1 MKEITKIWRKP
12 NLVKL
17 ISISFIVLVL
27 VCVVWLTLSW
37 QMQTKTK
44 ANMTR
49 ATPTEA
55 DRASQPLASDAY
67 GKLPLSFE
75 LNQGQTD
82 EQVKFLSRGS
92 GYSVFLNSSEI
103 VTTLRKPLI
112 DEKSAKSQLAKP
124 QKQETAIDAVLR
136 MKFVGGN
143 SQPVVEGMDELPGRV
158 NYLVGNDPKKW
169 RTEIPTYSKVKY
181 TQVYPDIDAVFYGN
195 QKNPEFDFIVAPGAD
210 PKVIELAFDGADKI
224 EIGEQGDL
232 ILDIA
237 DGKIH
242 LDEPRIFQEI
252 NGNKQPVTGGYVLN
266 PKSETGKSSL
276 QTVGFRVDAYDAT
289 KPLIIDPIL
298 VYSTYLGGSSSDFG
312 EAVAVDAVG
321 HALVTGI
328 TSSVNFPAVGSL
340 PPSVRG
346 IGDVFVTKF
355 YGDGSALIYSTYFGG
370 SQPEIGFDIAVDAA
384 GNAYLTGSTSSPD
397 FPTLN
402 AVQPTLNG
410 GSDAFVT
417 KLNPTGSAL
426 IFSTYLG
433 GSGIENLGEG
443 SIAIDAATN
452 VYVTGR
458 TESNNFPTT
467 PGAFQTT
474 PGGGIA
480 DAFVTKLDATGSS
493 LVYSTRLGGN
503 RSEFGGTG
511 VAADADGNAYVVGY
525 TQSANFPTT
534 PGAFQTTSGGMEDAY
549 VVKLNPSGSA
559 LVYSTYLGGQNSEVG
574 TGITLDANNQAY
586 ITGGSRSTNFPTTPS
601 AFQTT
606 YRGGDFDVFVTKL
619 NSAGSALVYST
630 YIGGTGNLVNGD
642 LAESI
647 AVDSAGNAHV
657 TGATTSTDFPT
668 ANPFQLFRGGGD
680 DVFVL
685 KLNSAGSALIY
696 STYLGGSG
704 NERGQ
709 GIALDQSGNA
719 YITGGTDS
727 LNFHVYNAF
736 QPQHGGSQFDAF
748 VAKIVDN
755 SGGQF
760 DIFAAKVADTG
771 IKSKRASP

>member
-27 VCVVWLTLSW
+27 VCVVWLTLAL
-37 QMQTKTK
+37 QRQEK
-44 ANMTR
+44 ASAKITR
-49 ATPTEA
+49 ATRTETG
-55 DRASQPLASDAY
+55 RASQPLTSDAY

-82 EQVKFLSRGS
+82 KQVKFLSRGS

-103 VTTLRKPLI
+103 VTTLRKPLV
-112 DEKSAKSQLAKP
+112 DEKSAKSQSAKP

-136 MKFVGGN
+136 MKFVGAN
-143 SQPVVEGMDELPGRV
+143 SQPVVAGTDELPGKV
-158 NYLVGNDPKKW
+158 NYLIGNDPTKW
-169 RTEIPTYSKVKY
+169 NAEIPTYAKVKY
-181 TQVYPDIDAVFYGN
+181 TDVYPDIDAIFYGN
-195 QKNPEFDFIVAPGAD
+195 QRNLEFDFVVAPGAD
-210 PKVIELAFDGADKI
+210 PKVIELAFEDADKI
-224 EIGEQGDL
+224 EVDDEGDL
-232 ILDIA
+232 VLDIA
-237 DGKIH
+237 DDKIR
-242 LDEPRIFQEI
+242 LDEPRIYQEI
-252 NGNKQPVTGGYVLN
+252 EGNKQPVTGGYVLN

-298 VYSTYLGGSSSDFG
+298 AFSTYLGGSSSDSG

-321 HALVTGI
+321 HALVTGT

-346 IGDVFVTKF
+346 SNDVFVTKF
-355 YGDGSALIYSTYFGG
+355 FGDGSALIYSTYFGG
-370 SQPEIGFDIAVDAA
+370 SDFETGFDIAVDAA
-384 GNAYLTGSTSSPD
+384 GNAYLTGLTFSPD
-397 FPTLN
+397 FPMLN
-402 AVQPTLNG
+402 AVQPTRNG
-410 GSDAFVT
+410 RSDAFVT
-417 KLNPTGSAL
+417 KLNPTGSAFV
-426 IFSTYLG
+426 FSTYLG
-433 GSGIENLGEG
+433 GSGNENLGEG
-443 SIAIDAATN
+443 SVAIDAAAN

-474 PGGGIA
+474 SGGGIA

-503 RSEFGGTG
+503 LSEFGGTG
-511 VAADADGNAYVVGY
+511 VAADVDGNAYVVGY

-559 LVYSTYLGGQNSEVG
+559 LVYSTYLGGQNSEG
-574 TGITLDANNQAY
+574 GFGMALDASNQVY
-586 ITGGSRSTNFPTTPS
+586 ITGGSRSTNFPTTPG

-606 YRGGDFDVFVTKL
+606 YRGGGDDYDVFVTKL
-619 NSAGSALVYST
+619 NSAGSALIYST
-630 YIGGTGNLVNGD
+630 YIGGTGPGGFSNGD

-657 TGATTSTDFPT
+657 TGATTSTDFPI
-668 ANPFQLFRGGGD
+668 ANPFQLFRGGD
-680 DVFVL
+680 NDAFVL
-685 KLNSAGSALIY
+685 KLNSVGSGLIY
-696 STYLGGSG
+696 STFLGGG
-704 NERGQ
+704 GQDRGF

-719 YITGGTDS
+719 YVTGITDS

-736 QPQHGGSQFDAF
+736 QPHHGGGQFDAF
-748 VAKIVDN
+748 VAKIVD
-755 SGGQF
+755 
-760 DIFAAKVADTG
+760 TG
-771 IKSKRASP
+771 IK

>member
-1 MKEITKIWRKP
+1 MWRKL

-17 ISISFIVLVL
+17 ISISFIFLIL
-27 VCVVWLTLSW
+27 LCVGWLTLTDW
-37 QMQTKTK
+37 RMQTKEMAKT
-44 ANMTR
+44 TD
-49 ATPTEA
+49 ATQTEA
-55 DRASQPLASDAY
+55 NQKSQAQAGDAY

-92 GYSVFLNSSEI
+92 GYSVFLNSNEV
-103 VTTLRKPLI
+103 VTTLRKPVI
-112 DEKSAKSQLAKP
+112 DEKSA
-124 QKQETAIDAVLR
+124 ETRKRKTAADAVLR

-143 SQPVVEGMDELPGRV
+143 SQPIVAGTDELPGKV

-169 RTEIPTYSKVKY
+169 NTEIPTYSKIKY
-181 TQVYPDIDAVFYGN
+181 TEVYPDIDAVFYGN
-195 QKNPEFDFIVAPGAD
+195 QKNMEFDFIVAPGAD
-210 PKVIELAFDGADKI
+210 PKVIELAFEGADKI
-224 EIGEQGDL
+224 EVDEKGNL
-232 ILDIA
+232 VLDIA
-237 DGKIH
+237 DSKLH
-242 LDEPRIFQEI
+242 LDKPYIYQEI
-252 NGNKQPVTGGYVLN
+252 DGNKQPVTGGYVLN
-266 PKSETGKSSL
+266 PKSETGNSKL
-276 QTVGFRVDAYDAT
+276 PTVGFRVDGYDTA
-289 KPLIIDPIL
+289 KPLIIDPIIL
-298 VYSTYLGGSSSDFG
+298 VYSTYLGGNGGESG
-312 EAVAVDAVG
+312 EAIAMDAAG
-321 HALVTGI
+321 HAIVTGT
-328 TSSVNFPAVGSL
+328 TSSINFPTVGSL

-346 IGDVFVTKF
+346 SGDVFVTKF
-355 YGDGSALIYSTYFGG
+355 FGDGSALIYSTYFGG
-370 SQPEIGFDIAVDAA
+370 SQSETGLDIAVDAA
-384 GNAYLTGSTSSPD
+384 DNVYLTGRTFSPD

-402 AVQPTLNG
+402 AVQPTRNG
-410 GSDAFVT
+410 SSDAFAT
-417 KLNPTGSAL
+417 KLNSTGSAFV
-426 IFSTYLG
+426 FSTYLG
-433 GSGIENLGEG
+433 GSGNENVGEG
-443 SIAIDAATN
+443 GIAIDAAAN

-474 PGGGIA
+474 PGGGSV

-493 LVYSTRLGGN
+493 LVYSTLLGGN

-511 VAADADGNAYVVGY
+511 VAADADGNAYVIGY

-534 PGAFQTTSGGMEDAY
+534 PGAFQTTFGGGGVDAY

-559 LVYSTYLGGQNSEVG
+559 LVYSTYLGGQDSEIG
-574 TGITLDANNQAY
+574 RGITLDANNQAY
-586 ITGGSRSTNFPTTPS
+586 LTGGSRSPNFPTTPG
-601 AFQTT
+601 AFQTS

-619 NSAGSALVYST
+619 NSTGSGLVYST

-685 KLNSAGSALIY
+685 KLNSVGSALIY
-696 STYLGGSG
+696 STYLGGGG
-704 NERGQ
+704 NERGM
-709 GIALDQSGNA
+709 GIALDRAGNA
-719 YITGGTDS
+719 HITGFTDS

-736 QPQHGGSQFDAF
+736 QPRHGGSQFDAF

-755 SGGQF
+755 SGKQF
-760 DIFAAKVADTG
+760 NILAAKTTDTA
-771 IKSKRASP
+771 IKTRFSLLESYNQK